1 MSDIQ
6 PDQTQEANDSTES
19 EITSETGAITAASI
33 RQRVLSLPTLAAI
46 LVGALLLIFVLWRVF
61 DFEWDEVWT
70 NIKNVDPV
78 KYLLAVVLYYLSFL
92 FRGLRWRQIAKTANI
107 GGGKGKNIPGTLTLS
122 GIILMGWFANSVA
135 FLRLGDAYRGWAL
148 SKEAKGDFPSS
159 LGTVVA
165 ERVQDMAAVLILVL
179 AAAIWLTVEGDSK
192 VPGWVVFTAFVLVAA
207 LVLGLLTMRAGGER
221 ISRRLPARF
230 KKAYV
235 NFQRGTLGSF
245 SGRGLPPQLAL
256 GIIGWML
263 EIARF
268 YFVADA
274 LGIEIAFGIIMF
286 AALANAMLTTI
297 PTPGGFGFVEGG
309 LTGLLIL
316 FGRTD
321 NEAIALVA
329 VDRTISWLSV
339 VFFGGILFV
348 VWHAVKAKNASSTSP
363 APVE

>member
-1 MSDIQ
+1 MSQTPSNQSPENKATLDAGM
-6 PDQTQEANDSTES
+6 PDVATL
-19 EITSETGAITAASI
+19 
-33 RQRVLSLPTLAAI
+33 RQRVLSLPTLGAI
-46 LVGALLLIFVLWRVF
+46 VIGGALLGFALWRLF
-61 DFEWDEVWT
+61 DFQWDEVWA
-70 NIKNVDPV
+70 NIKQVHLG
-78 KYLLAVVLYYLSFL
+78 KYLIAVVLYYLSFW
-92 FRGLRWRQIAKTANI
+92 FRGLRWRMISKTADI
-107 GGGKGKNIPGTLTLS
+107 GGDNGKNVPGTFTLS

-148 SKEAKGDFPSS
+148 AKEAKSNFPAS
-159 LGTVVA
+159 LGTVLA

-192 VPGWVVFTAFVLVAA
+192 VPGWVVFAAFVLVGS
-207 LVLGLLTMRAGGER
+207 LILGLIAMRIAGDK

-230 KKAYV
+230 ELAFV
-235 NFQRGTLGSF
+235 NFQRGTLNSF
-245 SGRGLPPQLAL
+245 SGRAIPPQLAL
-256 GIIGWML
+256 GIIGWLL

-274 LGIEIAFGIIMF
+274 LGMDISFGIIMF

-321 NEAIALVA
+321 NEAISLVA

-339 VFFGGILFV
+339 VLFGGILFV
-348 VWHAVKAKNASSTSP
+348 VWHAIKAKNATPSSS
-363 APVE
+363 AQAE

>member
-1 MSDIQ
+1 MSQIPTQQD
-6 PDQTQEANDSTES
+6 PDTNSVPDS
-19 EITSETGAITAASI
+19 GMPNAATL
-33 RQRVLSLPTLAAI
+33 RQRVLSLPTLIAI
-46 LVGALLLIFVLWRVF
+46 LIGAALLSFALWRVF

-70 NIKNVDPV
+70 NVKNVHLG
-78 KYLLAVVLYYLSFL
+78 KYLLAVVLYYLSFW
-92 FRGLRWRQIAKTANI
+92 FRGLRWRLIAKTANI
-107 GGGKGKNIPGTLTLS
+107 GGENGKNVPGTFTLS

-148 SKEAKGDFPSS
+148 AKESKSNFPAS
-159 LGTVVA
+159 LGTVLA

-179 AAAIWLTVEGDSK
+179 TAAIWLTIEGDSK
-192 VPGWVVFTAFVLVAA
+192 VPGWVVFAAFLLVAS
-207 LVLGLLTMRAGGER
+207 LVIGLLAMRVAGEK
-221 ISRRLPARF
+221 ISKRLPGRF
-230 KKAYV
+230 EAAYV
-235 NFQRGTLGSF
+235 NFQHGTLSSF
-245 SGRGLPPQLAL
+245 SGKAIPPQLVL
-256 GIIGWML
+256 GIIGWLL

-274 LGIEIAFGIIMF
+274 MGFDISFGIVMF

-339 VFFGGILFV
+339 VLFGGILFV
-348 VWHAVKAKNASSTSP
+348 VWHAVKAKNSTDASP
-363 APVE
+363 AATE